1 MINVEQL
8 QPEITVN
15 LGKRGENDALT
26 VEFDVTNW
34 LQKWPS
40 ADFVIVAKRSE
51 EDTPYIADTAKNGII
66 LSWNI
71 HAYDTDL
78 QGYGIAQIRAV
89 EGNTLKKSSIFKTF
103 VANSIIA
110 ETIEP
115 DQPIPDWIDQTLKD
129 MRAIQSAATVAAEQA
144 EISKDRAEELKNQT
158 YGYMIATQDIFNSS
172 KVLPAGGNRGQVLG
186 KLSSDDYNVGW
197 INQSGG
203 GGGSSVYVDP
213 ILTEGVKIA
222 EIEVDGLTSDL
233 YAPEAI
239 PGPRGPQGPQGIQGP
254 QGPQGI
260 QGKTGATGATGP
272 QGPQGIQGET
282 GPQGPQGEKGET
294 GATGPQG
301 PQGIPGTNGAPGA
314 TGPAGP
320 GVAAG
325 GTTGQVLAKA
335 SNTDY
340 DTKWVNQSG
349 GITQA
354 QVINLVYPVGALYL
368 SVNDVNPGTFLSG
381 TTWQRITDTFL
392 LAGGNTYTIGAS
404 GGEAAHTIT
413 INEMPNHVH
422 DWRGRQSSNLSGSSL
437 TVPLFGSDSCTE
449 LIAQG
454 KGPQSVGGGQ
464 AMPIMPPYLAIN
476 IWKRTA

>member
-51 EDTPYIADTAKNGII
+51 EDTPYIADTAKNGKI
-66 LSWNI
+66 LVWAI
-71 HAYDTDL
+71 HAYDTNL

-89 EGNTLKKSSIFKTF
+89 EGNVLKKSSIFKTF
-103 VANSIIA
+103 VADSIVA

-129 MRAIQSAATVAAEQA
+129 MRAIQSSATVAAEQA

-186 KLSSDDYNVGW
+186 KLSNDDYNVGW

-203 GGGSSVYVDP
+203 GGGGSSVYVDP
-213 ILTEGVKIA
+213 VLTEGVKIA
-222 EIEVDGLTSDL
+222 EIEVDGVTSDL

-239 PGPRGPQGPQGIQGP
+239 PGPQGPQGPQGIQGP
-254 QGPQGI
+254 QGQQGEK
-260 QGKTGATGATGP
+260 GDTGETGATGATGP
-272 QGPQGIQGET
+272 QGPQGIQGAT
-282 GPQGPQGEKGET
+282 GPQGPQGIQGETGET

-301 PQGIPGTNGAPGA
+301 EQ
-314 TGPAGP
+314 GPAGP
-320 GVAAG
+320 GVPTG
-325 GTTGQVLAKA
+325 GTTGQILTKA
-335 SNTDY
+335 SASNY
-340 DTKWVNQSG
+340 DTAWEDMELKWQSVTPQ
-349 GITQA
+349 ITKRSGNA
-354 QVINLVYPVGALYL
+354 TISESSAMKSGNLVMLSFRIQPTATASTGSDLFVGKIADPLIPVSTVIAPTYSGSTIILL
-368 SVNDVNPGTFLSG
+368 SINPAGDMYA
-381 TTWQRITDTFL
+381 RITVAN
-392 LAGGNTYTIGAS
+392 LANTYSMGWTLFYLTAS
-404 GGEAAHTIT
+404 
-413 INEMPNHVH
+413 
-422 DWRGRQSSNLSGSSL
+422 
-437 TVPLFGSDSCTE
+437 
-449 LIAQG
+449 
-454 KGPQSVGGGQ
+454 
-464 AMPIMPPYLAIN
+464 
-476 IWKRTA
+476 

>member
-51 EDTPYIADTAKNGII
+51 DDTPYIADTAKNGKI
-66 LSWNI
+66 LTWNI

-103 VANSIIA
+103 VADSIIA

-115 DQPIPDWIDQTLKD
+115 DQPVPDWVDQTLED

-158 YGYMIATQDIFNSS
+158 YGYMIATQDIFNSAR
-172 KVLPAGGNRGQVLG
+172 VLPAGGNRGQVLG
-186 KLSSDDYNVGW
+186 KLSNDDYNVGW
-197 INQSGG
+197 VNQSGGG

-213 ILTEGVKIA
+213 ILTDGVKIA
-222 EIEVDGLTSDL
+222 EIEVDGVTSDL

-239 PGPRGPQGPQGIQGP
+239 PGPQGPQGPQGIQGP
-254 QGPQGI
+254 
-260 QGKTGATGATGP
+260 
-272 QGPQGIQGET
+272 T
-282 GPQGPQGEKGET
+282 GPQGPQGEKGDTGET
-294 GATGPQG
+294 GATGAQG

-340 DTKWVNQSG
+340 DTQWVNQSG

-368 SVNDVNPGTFLSG
+368 SVNDVNPGTFLTG

-422 DWRGRQSSNLSGSSL
+422 DWRGRLLANLNAGTQR
-437 TVPLFGSDSCTE
+437 TVPLFGTDSCAE
-449 LIAQG
+449 LIAEG
-454 KGPQSVGGGQ
+454 KGPQAEGGGQ